1 MTWLLIGILIA
12 AGVWATLRWYANA
25 DPALVRK
32 GLAGF
37 ALLFLAVL
45 VILLVLTGRAT
56 ASLPFLAGAVM
67 AYGRL
72 RQGYG
77 LLTFLQRLWGAT
89 TQSDRNT
96 SEIETRYLA
105 MSLDKTSGE
114 MDGKILHGLFKGQ
127 HLHALS
133 QAELLEK
140 YAELRR
146 EDGES
151 ARLLEAYL
159 DRVVGADWREAA
171 GHHAHESARARSSSV
186 SRKRAAE
193 ILGVAIDASKEEILA
208 AHRRLMKAAHPD
220 QGGSDYLAQQINGA
234 KDVLLKTSS

>member
-12 AGVWATLRWYANA
+12 AGIWAALRWYTNA

-37 ALLFLAVL
+37 ALLFLAGV
-45 VILLVLTGRAT
+45 VVLLVLTGRGT

-72 RQGYG
+72 RQGFG

-105 MSLDKTSGE
+105 MSLNKTTGE
-114 MDGKILHGLFKGQ
+114 MDGKVLHGLYKGQ
-127 HLHALS
+127 RLSALS
-133 QAELLEK
+133 QIELLEK

-146 EDGES
+146 EDAES

-159 DRVVGADWREAA
+159 DRVIGAGWREQA
-171 GHHAHESARARSSSV
+171 GGGSSGSRSSHCGNV
-186 SRKRAAE
+186 SPKRAAE
-193 ILGVAIDASKEEILA
+193 ILGVAIDASKEDILA
-208 AHRRLMKAAHPD
+208 AHKRLMKAAHPD

-234 KDVLLKTSS
+234 KDVLLKASS